1 MRRDLRP
8 LQVTSTPALMIP
20 SLTIIAALSAAALV
34 ACGLARYI
42 LPAAAIIAGL
52 YLAAILAASI

>member
-1 MRRDLRP
+1 
-8 LQVTSTPALMIP
+8 MIP
-20 SLTIIAALSAAALV
+20 SLIIISTLSAAALA

-42 LPAAAIIAGL
+42 LPAAALIAGL